1 MKVAVV
7 CGGFSEEQ
15 NPSRKSGECI
25 AGALEKLSHT
35 VEIIE
40 YNEHLIGNLKKNA
53 PDVVFHSVMGKHHG
67 DGAVQALLELAAVP
81 YTGSDPQSAAI
92 INHKTIC
99 KKIWRAAGILTP
111 DFFEYSYK
119 EYKKDSFEDFCK
131 KVNDNKMTLPLVVK
145 APTQG
150 SRFGINFVKDNTS
163 FKALDSVFCYD
174 DVLLAETYVEGRFI
188 TQGIIEIDGKMT
200 VLPPMELTDSS
211 DAEFKLFPGGSAVC
225 DPGLTAEQLAEIAR
239 RSLEAAYLT
248 GASGYARLDYHLCG
262 AEFYL
267 LEINAVP
274 GLIPG
279 YSSMIDCAAAAGY
292 DYVALI
298 GMVLATACKRSNV

>member
-15 NPSRKSGECI
+15 EASRKSGKYA

-35 VEIIE
+35 VQIIE
-40 YNEHLIGNLKKNA
+40 YDEHLISKLKTNA
-53 PDVVFHSVMGKHHG
+53 PDLVFHCVMGKHHG

-81 YTGSDPQSAAI
+81 YTGSRPQNAAI

-99 KKIWRAAGILTP
+99 KKIWKAAGILTP
-111 DFFEYSYK
+111 DFFEYSCE
-119 EYKKDSFEDFCK
+119 EYKKDSFEDFSK
-131 KVNDNKMTLPLVVK
+131 KVNDNNLKLPVVVK

-150 SRFGINFVKDNTS
+150 SRIGIKFIKDSIS
-163 FKALDSVFCYD
+163 FKELDTVFCYD
-174 DVLLAETYVEGRFI
+174 DVLLVESYVKGRFI
-188 TQGIIEIDGKMT
+188 TQGIIEIGGKMT
-200 VLPPMELTDSS
+200 ALPPVELLDSS
-211 DAEFKLFPGGSAVC
+211 DNQFKLFPGGSPVR
-225 DPGLTAEQLAEIAR
+225 DPCLTAEQLAEI
-239 RSLEAAYLT
+239 SQKTLKAASLT
-248 GASGYARLDYHLCG
+248 GASCYARLDYHLCG
-262 AEFYL
+262 TQFFL

-292 DYVALI
+292 DYAELI
-298 GMVLATACKRSNV
+298 SLMLATAKK